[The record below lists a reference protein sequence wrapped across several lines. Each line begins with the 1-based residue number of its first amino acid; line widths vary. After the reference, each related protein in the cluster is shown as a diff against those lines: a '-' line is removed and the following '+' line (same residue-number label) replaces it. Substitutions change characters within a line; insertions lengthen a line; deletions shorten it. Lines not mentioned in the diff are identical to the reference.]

1 MHRSNNESI
10 SSVKF
15 YFWSPGLQ
23 QSNFDRLKVQHII
36 KNIKRIKNEKISGV
50 RKQNH
55 EIFSMFESLR
65 WCRCLVQ
72 TGVLP
77 KNVHINTLLVLVRVT
92 FWLALIYLLLVSSL
106 DNFIQSIKGSWR
118 NKQDVCSI
126 HWHTVA
132 PNFAGTPLWDI
143 NYSALKNFQ
152 QALNNKKKRQKKY
165 CRELRKSSTNTDK
178 GPTRFIHYIE
188 HEPFVKANRRWTN
201 AWSVSFAILLRW

>member
-77 KNVHINTLLVLVRVT
+77 KNVHINTLLVLVMVT

-152 QALNNKKKRQKKY
+152 QALNNKKKKTKKILQRAQKIEYQYRQGANTIHSLHWAWA
-165 CRELRKSSTNTDK
+165 LRQS
-178 GPTRFIHYIE
+178 E
-188 HEPFVKANRRWTN
+188 
-201 AWSVSFAILLRW
+201 